1 MATRAAYFSPS
12 EAQILMEAYEEVKDI
27 IKKKGNT
34 ATVIKQRE
42 KAWQSIA
49 DRLNAL
55 NMNGPKRTWQQVK
68 IKYKNI
74 LQNAVKKNTH
84 RQGTGGGSPKADLTP
99 AEDMAL
105 ELNKGRPVL
114 EGIPGGK
121 ETSIGSSQDAT
132 RFIQVSGSTV
142 FLLEPPAQAPDDADP
157 GEGPSAAATA
167 HDGDDDEEETISLDS
182 RRHEDPDAIQWENQP
197 GNISSQAIRKLY
209 GNHLRRQI
217 ELADI
222 DIQYKKKKM
231 ENLALESEIKK
242 RTIRKLDL
250 EIKKLEREL
259 QEDDTADDHLYE
271 RYRFSADG
279 IRYLCRLLGPRIKH
293 RTARSHAL
301 SVEQMVCV
309 ALRFFA
315 SGAFLYSVG
324 DAEQLNKATIC
335 RTIRSVCLAIK
346 ALADVFISFPGHRRL
361 CDIKEEFYRI
371 AGFPNVIGA
380 VDCTH
385 IRIKAPSGAH
395 EADFVNRK
403 SFHSINVQMVC
414 NADCV
419 ISNVV
424 AKWPGSVHDS
434 RIFRASEIYQCLSQ
448 GEFSGVL
455 LGDRGYGCQPFLLT
469 PFTDP
474 QEAQQAYN
482 HAHARTRARVEMT
495 FGLLKARFH
504 CLHKL
509 RVSPVRACDITVACA
524 VLHNVACLRK
534 ERAPRVPPAMDW
546 DNPAIFPDDDSGR
559 LLRDQYVLNYFS

>member
-42 KAWQSIA
+42 KLWQSIA

-99 AEDMAL
+99 AEDM
-105 ELNKGRPVL
+105 
-114 EGIPGGK
+114 
-121 ETSIGSSQDAT
+121 
-132 RFIQVSGSTV
+132 
-142 FLLEPPAQAPDDADP
+142 
-157 GEGPSAAATA
+157 
-167 HDGDDDEEETISLDS
+167 
-182 RRHEDPDAIQWENQP
+182 
-197 GNISSQAIRKLY
+197 
-209 GNHLRRQI
+209 
-217 ELADI
+217 
-222 DIQYKKKKM
+222 
-231 ENLALESEIKK
+231 
-242 RTIRKLDL
+242 
-250 EIKKLEREL
+250 
-259 QEDDTADDHLYE
+259 
-271 RYRFSADG
+271 
-279 IRYLCRLLGPRIKH
+279 
-293 RTARSHAL
+293 
-301 SVEQMVCV
+301 

>member
-1 MATRAAYFSPS
+1 MACPFVRDVVDEEALVLRRAFR
-12 EAQILMEAYEEVKDI
+12 
-27 IKKKGNT
+27 
-34 ATVIKQRE
+34 RE
-42 KAWQSIA
+42 RVFR
-49 DRLNAL
+49 DRL
-55 NMNGPKRTWQQVK
+55 
-68 IKYKNI
+68 
-74 LQNAVKKNTH
+74 
-84 RQGTGGGSPKADLTP
+84 
-99 AEDMAL
+99 
-105 ELNKGRPVL
+105 
-114 EGIPGGK
+114 
-121 ETSIGSSQDAT
+121 
-132 RFIQVSGSTV
+132 
-142 FLLEPPAQAPDDADP
+142 DP
-157 GEGPSAAATA
+157 
-167 HDGDDDEEETISLDS
+167 
-182 RRHEDPDAIQWENQP
+182 
-197 GNISSQAIRKLY
+197 
-209 GNHLRRQI
+209 
-217 ELADI
+217 LAFP
-222 DIQYKKKKM
+222 
-231 ENLALESEIKK
+231 
-242 RTIRKLDL
+242 
-250 EIKKLEREL
+250 
-259 QEDDTADDHLYE
+259 DDHLYE

-279 IRYLCRLLGPRIKH
+279 I
-293 RTARSHAL
+293 
-301 SVEQMVCV
+301 
-309 ALRFFA
+309 

-335 RTIRSVCLAIK
+335 RTIRK
-346 ALADVFISFPGHRRL
+346 
-361 CDIKEEFYRI
+361 
-371 AGFPNVIGA
+371 
-380 VDCTH
+380 
-385 IRIKAPSGAH
+385 
-395 EADFVNRK
+395 ADFVNRK

-434 RIFRASEIYQCLSQ
+434 RLFRASEIYQCLSQ

>member
-1 MATRAAYFSPS
+1 MACPFLRDVVDEEALVLRRAFR
-12 EAQILMEAYEEVKDI
+12 
-27 IKKKGNT
+27 
-34 ATVIKQRE
+34 RE
-42 KAWQSIA
+42 RVFR
-49 DRLNAL
+49 DRL
-55 NMNGPKRTWQQVK
+55 
-68 IKYKNI
+68 
-74 LQNAVKKNTH
+74 
-84 RQGTGGGSPKADLTP
+84 
-99 AEDMAL
+99 
-105 ELNKGRPVL
+105 
-114 EGIPGGK
+114 
-121 ETSIGSSQDAT
+121 
-132 RFIQVSGSTV
+132 
-142 FLLEPPAQAPDDADP
+142 DP
-157 GEGPSAAATA
+157 
-167 HDGDDDEEETISLDS
+167 
-182 RRHEDPDAIQWENQP
+182 
-197 GNISSQAIRKLY
+197 
-209 GNHLRRQI
+209 
-217 ELADI
+217 LAFP
-222 DIQYKKKKM
+222 
-231 ENLALESEIKK
+231 
-242 RTIRKLDL
+242 
-250 EIKKLEREL
+250 
-259 QEDDTADDHLYE
+259 DDHLYE

-335 RTIRSVCLAIK
+335 RKIRSVCLAIK

-361 CDIKEEFYRI
+361 CDMKEEFYRI

-509 RVSPVRACDITVACA
+509 RIERLPHGDGRTGMFSPHQETLIVDMVRENNAIKLSEIQQKIIEDHVHFEGINSVSLSTVDR
-524 VLHNVACLRK
+524 VLKRNRLRMK
-534 ERAPRVPPAMDW
+534 QLYRVPFDRNS
-546 DNPAIFPDDDSGR
+546 DRVKEQRF
-559 LLRDQYVLNYFS
+559 QYVQRVFQLDAMERPHEYIYMDEAGFNLTKRRRRGRNVIGHRAIVGVPGQRGGNVTLCAAIMPTWGPTTLTSSSFSSITCEMLC

>member
-1 MATRAAYFSPS
+1 MKAQNCVFLSALTMACPFVRDVVDEEALVLRRAFR
-12 EAQILMEAYEEVKDI
+12 
-27 IKKKGNT
+27 
-34 ATVIKQRE
+34 RE
-42 KAWQSIA
+42 RVFR
-49 DRLNAL
+49 DRL
-55 NMNGPKRTWQQVK
+55 
-68 IKYKNI
+68 
-74 LQNAVKKNTH
+74 
-84 RQGTGGGSPKADLTP
+84 
-99 AEDMAL
+99 
-105 ELNKGRPVL
+105 
-114 EGIPGGK
+114 
-121 ETSIGSSQDAT
+121 
-132 RFIQVSGSTV
+132 
-142 FLLEPPAQAPDDADP
+142 DP
-157 GEGPSAAATA
+157 
-167 HDGDDDEEETISLDS
+167 
-182 RRHEDPDAIQWENQP
+182 
-197 GNISSQAIRKLY
+197 
-209 GNHLRRQI
+209 
-217 ELADI
+217 LAFP
-222 DIQYKKKKM
+222 
-231 ENLALESEIKK
+231 
-242 RTIRKLDL
+242 
-250 EIKKLEREL
+250 
-259 QEDDTADDHLYE
+259 DDHLYE

-395 EADFVNRK
+395 EANFVNRK

>member
-1 MATRAAYFSPS
+1 ML
-12 EAQILMEAYEEVKDI
+12 I
-27 IKKKGNT
+27 
-34 ATVIKQRE
+34 
-42 KAWQSIA
+42 
-49 DRLNAL
+49 
-55 NMNGPKRTWQQVK
+55 QVK
-68 IKYKNI
+68 APV
-74 LQNAVKKNTH
+74 QQQQHMMETMM
-84 RQGTGGGSPKADLTP
+84 RR
-99 AEDMAL
+99 
-105 ELNKGRPVL
+105 RPSL
-114 EGIPGGK
+114 WIPEG
-121 ETSIGSSQDAT
+121 
-132 RFIQVSGSTV
+132 
-142 FLLEPPAQAPDDADP
+142 
-157 GEGPSAAATA
+157 
-167 HDGDDDEEETISLDS
+167 
-182 RRHEDPDAIQWENQP
+182 
-197 GNISSQAIRKLY
+197 
-209 GNHLRRQI
+209 
-217 ELADI
+217 
-222 DIQYKKKKM
+222 M
-231 ENLALESEIKK
+231 
-242 RTIRKLDL
+242 
-250 EIKKLEREL
+250 
-259 QEDDTADDHLYE
+259 
-271 RYRFSADG
+271 
-279 IRYLCRLLGPRIKH
+279 RYLCRLLGPRIKH

-482 HAHARTRARVEMT
+482 HAHARTRVEMT

>member
-1 MATRAAYFSPS
+1 MKAQNFVFLSALTMACPFLRDVVDEEALVLRRAFR
-12 EAQILMEAYEEVKDI
+12 
-27 IKKKGNT
+27 
-34 ATVIKQRE
+34 RE
-42 KAWQSIA
+42 KVFR
-49 DRLNAL
+49 DRL
-55 NMNGPKRTWQQVK
+55 
-68 IKYKNI
+68 
-74 LQNAVKKNTH
+74 
-84 RQGTGGGSPKADLTP
+84 
-99 AEDMAL
+99 
-105 ELNKGRPVL
+105 
-114 EGIPGGK
+114 
-121 ETSIGSSQDAT
+121 
-132 RFIQVSGSTV
+132 
-142 FLLEPPAQAPDDADP
+142 DP
-157 GEGPSAAATA
+157 
-167 HDGDDDEEETISLDS
+167 
-182 RRHEDPDAIQWENQP
+182 
-197 GNISSQAIRKLY
+197 
-209 GNHLRRQI
+209 
-217 ELADI
+217 LAFP
-222 DIQYKKKKM
+222 
-231 ENLALESEIKK
+231 
-242 RTIRKLDL
+242 
-250 EIKKLEREL
+250 
-259 QEDDTADDHLYE
+259 DDHLYE
-271 RYRFSADG
+271 RCRFSADG

-293 RTARSHAL
+293 RTAWSHAL

-361 CDIKEEFYRI
+361 CDVKEEFYRI
-371 AGFPNVIGA
+371 AGRGHTQHPPLTIEGA
-380 VDCTH
+380 AVERVSSTKFLGVHFSEDLSWTTNTASLAKKAQQRSSAPALPDSPTALS
-385 IRIKAPSGAH
+385 IRL
-395 EADFVNRK
+395 
-403 SFHSINVQMVC
+403 INVQMVC

-482 HAHARTRARVEMT
+482 HAHARTRTRVEMT

-509 RVSPVRACDITVACA
+509 RVNPVTACDITVACA
-524 VLHNVACLRK
+524 VLHNVACLKK

-546 DNPAIFPDDDSGR
+546 DNLAIFPDDDSGR
-559 LLRDQYVLNYFS
+559 LLRDQYELNYFS